1 MLTLKETLM
10 ERRTVVSN
18 MIERNNSTELPEVRV
33 SLVSDHR
40 SRGATLLLMPIPL
53 GERRSSG
60 VSAPH
65 SIYLDESHLLV
76 NVTVTAVKEGCT
88 LGLVLEHLDETGA
101 PIAAENVA
109 TYVAPRT
116 HQRIAAVKG
125 CMVRIK
131 WILTGERPSST
142 FGVITE
148 GISSNSMATT
158 KDGAGEDPNF
168 TQSFGVDLTTFQG
181 LRDYLSCMTPEANGA
196 GLNRSAAL

>member
-1 MLTLKETLM
+1 M
-10 ERRTVVSN
+10 
-18 MIERNNSTELPEVRV
+18 
-33 SLVSDHR
+33 
-40 SRGATLLLMPIPL
+40 
-53 GERRSSG
+53 
-60 VSAPH
+60 
-65 SIYLDESHLLV
+65 V
-76 NVTVTAVKEGCT
+76 NVTVTAMKEGCA

-148 GISSNSMATT
+148 GISSNRTATT
-158 KDGAGEDPNF
+158 KDKAGEDPNS

-181 LRDYLSCMTPEANGA
+181 LREYLSCMTPQAKGP
-196 GLNRSAAL
+196 GPKRSVSTIDRGPGN

>member
-1 MLTLKETLM
+1 
-10 ERRTVVSN
+10 
-18 MIERNNSTELPEVRV
+18 
-33 SLVSDHR
+33 
-40 SRGATLLLMPIPL
+40 MPIPL

-60 VSAPH
+60 MSAPH
-65 SIYLDESHLLV
+65 SIYPGESHLLV
-76 NVTVTAVKEGCT
+76 NVTVTAMKEGCA

-148 GISSNSMATT
+148 GISSNRTATT
-158 KDGAGEDPNF
+158 KDKAGEDPNS

-181 LRDYLSCMTPEANGA
+181 LREYLSCMTPQAKGP
-196 GLNRSAAL
+196 GPKRSVSTIDRGPGN